1 MPETPF
7 TIRVRTKTGLVRI
20 TSLSE
25 TSCIVDLKTAIS
37 AQASLGFS
45 HIKILKGYPPKQID
59 FSNESSTLASHSI
72 ANGELLTIEED
83 LSKSSIVSTSTVL
96 SQNSVSEGVLL
107 RKVVPANNSCLFT
120 SVHFVMEN
128 GDYDLD
134 CQESMRQFIAQTVK
148 SDLITFNEAI
158 LGKSNSEYCKWILVV
173 NYTVLIF
180 QIFFLINCNT
190 IIIFNSLLAG
200 AAQ

>member
-25 TSCIVDLKTAIS
+25 TSCIIDLKKAIS
-37 AQASLGFS
+37 AQASLDFS
-45 HIKILKGYPPKQID
+45 CIKILKGYPPKQID
-59 FSNESSTLASHSI
+59 FSNESSTLASHNI

-83 LSKSSIVSTSTVL
+83 LSKSSTNSAVL
-96 SQNSVSEGVLL
+96 PQNSISEGVLL

-120 SVHFVMEN
+120 SVHFVMQN

-148 SDLITFNEAI
+148 SDPITFNEAI
-158 LGKSNSEYCKWILVV
+158 LGKTNLEYCKWILVV
-173 NYTVLIF
+173 NF
-180 QIFFLINCNT
+180 ENKDFDKFF
-190 IIIFNSLLAG
+190 
-200 AAQ
+200 